1 MVNIRSM
8 SGCSSLMLC
17 TWQQRWRG
25 PVKIRPRQSYFGV
38 AGIQKLNMEKV
49 AGLAAFLRDTDRIR
63 RHRMPKIKTNRAA
76 AKRFKKTGSGKF
88 VYNKSHA
95 SHILTK
101 KSRKR
106 KRSLRQSQIIDKSD
120 MRELRLL
127 MPNG

>member
-1 MVNIRSM
+1 VRN
-8 SGCSSLMLC
+8 
-17 TWQQRWRG
+17 
-25 PVKIRPRQSYFGV
+25 RPRHSFFGGV
-38 AGIQKLNMEKV
+38 GFHIGKFCQGVMKPYASLTIRQEEKK
-49 AGLAAFLRDTDRIR
+49 
-63 RHRMPKIKTNRAA
+63 MPKIKTNRAA

-106 KRSLRQSQIIDKSD
+106 KRALRQSQIISKSD

-127 MPNG
+127 LPNG